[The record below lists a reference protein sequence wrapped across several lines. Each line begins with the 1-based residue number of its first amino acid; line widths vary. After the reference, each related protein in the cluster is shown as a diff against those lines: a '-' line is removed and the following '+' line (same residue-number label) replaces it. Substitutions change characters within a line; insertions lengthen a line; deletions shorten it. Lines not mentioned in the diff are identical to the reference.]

1 MNNTPTTSE
10 SDDFSS
16 KGNVTDD
23 ETLNVIQIYDL
34 NNDDICDFKEFICE
48 LIEQYINQNILNIM
62 SPYFNK
68 NIIEEV
74 IKEIQASYASI
85 IDVSN
90 KEQLNL
96 ILNEC
101 IFIYFNLITKLP
113 RSFKNSINDA
123 LDKKVITKQIN
134 ILRKI
139 PQPDQNTPEW
149 FEFRWN
155 RLTAS
160 SAYKT
165 FGTPA
170 SYNSLIYSKC
180 KPIDPCKYSNV
191 NITSATHHG
200 HKYEDVSVQFYE
212 LLFDT
217 KIEEFGCI
225 ADDTYDFIGASPDGI
240 NVKKNNNK
248 YGYLL
253 EIKNP
258 VSRKLTGI
266 PKLDYWV
273 QMQQQMYV
281 TKLPYCDF
289 LETIIKDY
297 DNEDAFLQDGT
308 FIETKDKKIKG
319 IIVCFNDG
327 EKPIYKYPPLKLTKK
342 RFDAWYDKIMEENKH
357 LTWVNNT
364 YWYMQEYSCIT
375 VPFNKKWFDAAIP
388 KFKVLWDTII
398 KERIEGYEHRKPK
411 KKSKSTSI
419 VTVNK
424 ITDNIIPPKLI
435 IDMNPKFNSKLL

>member
-165 FGTPA
+165 F
-170 SYNSLIYSKC
+170 
-180 KPIDPCKYSNV
+180 
-191 NITSATHHG
+191 
-200 HKYEDVSVQFYE
+200 
-212 LLFDT
+212 
-217 KIEEFGCI
+217 
-225 ADDTYDFIGASPDGI
+225 
-240 NVKKNNNK
+240 
-248 YGYLL
+248 
-253 EIKNP
+253 
-258 VSRKLTGI
+258 
-266 PKLDYWV
+266 
-273 QMQQQMYV
+273 
-281 TKLPYCDF
+281 
-289 LETIIKDY
+289 
-297 DNEDAFLQDGT
+297 
-308 FIETKDKKIKG
+308 
-319 IIVCFNDG
+319 
-327 EKPIYKYPPLKLTKK
+327 
-342 RFDAWYDKIMEENKH
+342 
-357 LTWVNNT
+357 
-364 YWYMQEYSCIT
+364 
-375 VPFNKKWFDAAIP
+375 
-388 KFKVLWDTII
+388 
-398 KERIEGYEHRKPK
+398 
-411 KKSKSTSI
+411 
-419 VTVNK
+419 
-424 ITDNIIPPKLI
+424 
-435 IDMNPKFNSKLL
+435 

>member
-10 SDDFSS
+10 SEEISS
-16 KGNVTDD
+16 KSEATDEESNNV
-23 ETLNVIQIYDL
+23 VQIYDL
-34 NNDDICDFKEFICE
+34 NSEDICDFKEFICE
-48 LIEQYINQNILNIM
+48 LIEEYINQNILNM
-62 SPYFNK
+62 MNPYFNK
-68 NIIEEV
+68 VIIEEV
-74 IKEIQASYASI
+74 IKEIQASYANI

-90 KEQLNL
+90 KEQLNF
-96 ILNEC
+96 ILDEC

-123 LDKKVITKQIN
+123 LDKKVVTKQIN

-149 FEFRWN
+149 FDFRWN

-180 KPIDPCKYSNV
+180 KPIDTSKYNNV

-200 HKYEDVSVQFYE
+200 HKYEDISVQFYE

-297 DNEDAFLQDGT
+297 DNEDTFMNDGT
-308 FIETKDKKIKG
+308 FIETKNKKIKG

-327 EKPIYKYPPLKLTKK
+327 EKPVYKYPPLKLTKK
-342 RFDAWYDKIMEENKH
+342 KFDAWYDKIMEENKH

-364 YWYMQEYSCIT
+364 YWYMEQYSCVT

-388 KFKVLWDTII
+388 KFKILWDII
-398 KERIEGYEHRKPK
+398 VKERIEGYEHRKPK
-411 KKSKSTSI
+411 KKSKSIST

-424 ITDNIIPPKLI
+424 VSENIIPPKLI
-435 IDMNPKFNSKLL
+435 IDMNPNFNSKL